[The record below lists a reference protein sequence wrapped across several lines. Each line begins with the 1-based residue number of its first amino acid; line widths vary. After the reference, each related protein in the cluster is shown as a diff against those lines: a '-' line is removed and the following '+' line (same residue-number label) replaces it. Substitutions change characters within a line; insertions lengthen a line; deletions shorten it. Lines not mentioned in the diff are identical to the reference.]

1 MINKRILIIELNQKN
16 FNVLEELFAKEG
28 YKSHAVID
36 TESFNNL
43 TLKSEDLSLIIVN
56 AHVEYATVQEVLK
69 CAEINATLHLP
80 VIYVD
85 SAKEPDNKRL
95 AEYFK
100 AGVND
105 YIKKPFNSQEIIAR
119 VKYHSE
125 EFCKL
130 YEYKIRVDKLGNL
143 ATIDQLSKTTS
154 KMQMQAVLKHQIN
167 YCKRYTTKATVMY
180 LRLLS
185 IDKFIGTFGL
195 PSGEKVISKFAKE
208 LKASIRDADMISRW
222 GGADFVILLPNT
234 AVKSAEVISKKLKA
248 KLSNMTI
255 MNGANPELAFGVSE
269 LQNDDDPQEVIS
281 RVQYALSE
289 AKKQTYGKI
298 AIA

>member
-1 MINKRILIIELNQKN
+1 MINKQILILELNQKN
-16 FNVLEELFAKEG
+16 FHVLEGLFTKGG
-28 YKSHAVID
+28 YKSYPVVDA
-36 TESFNNL
+36 ESFKNIS
-43 TLKSEDLSLIIVN
+43 LKNEDLALIIVN
-56 AHVEYATVQEVLK
+56 AHVEYATVQDVLK
-69 CAEINATLHLP
+69 HAQISANLHVP

-85 SAKEPDNKRL
+85 SAKEHDSKKL
-95 AEYFK
+95 VECFK

-105 YIKKPFNSQEIIAR
+105 YIKKPFNSQEILLR

-125 EFCKL
+125 EFYRL

-180 LRLLS
+180 LRLLN

-208 LKASIRDADMISRW
+208 LKNSIRDADMISRW

-234 AVKSAEVISKKLKA
+234 EVKLAEFISKKLKT
-248 KLSNMTI
+248 KLSNMKI

-269 LQNDDDPQEVIS
+269 LTNDDDPQEVIA
-281 RVQYALSE
+281 RAQYALDE